1 MNPLEFNLESS
12 GFRSLL
18 SAFCNKNI
26 YEIIILS
33 FSGKME
39 AFVLGV
45 IKLVLSVRGCMFFPN
60 FINTKITYL
69 SLK

>member
-45 IKLVLSVRGCMFFPN
+45 IWSCLLEGICFFQI
-60 FINTKITYL
+60 F
-69 SLK
+69 